1 MTRGEPD
8 RPASASMGT
17 TAPRPCMESRNRQ
30 LSTMRDRLRMLL
42 STHLS
47 ALTHT
52 TIKPGI
58 GEVVMQQDSPAERV
72 LVVQAG
78 ELRVER
84 TESGGHPQLIAT
96 IGPDEMVGE
105 MALIGDQRHSA
116 TVTVS
121 RGPAELLAVQAD
133 DLLQAAI
140 YDSDLVMELLALS
153 SHRCRQTN
161 HHLALILEGL
171 EALSSGD
178 SPSLEQCC
186 AELDKSVDQALH
198 GTAEQLRRL
207 AQTLEQS

>member
-1 MTRGEPD
+1 
-8 RPASASMGT
+8 
-17 TAPRPCMESRNRQ
+17 
-30 LSTMRDRLRMLL
+30 
-42 STHLS
+42 
-47 ALTHT
+47 
-52 TIKPGI
+52 
-58 GEVVMQQDSPAERV
+58 MQQDTPAECV
-72 LVVQAG
+72 LIVQAG

-84 TESGGHPQLIAT
+84 TESGGRPQLIAT

-116 TVTVS
+116 SVTVS

-133 DLLQAAI
+133 ELLQAAI

-171 EALSSGD
+171 EALSTRD
-178 SPSLEQCC
+178 KPLLERCC
-186 AELDKSVDQALH
+186 EELDKSAEQALC

-207 AQTLEQS
+207 ARTLDQS